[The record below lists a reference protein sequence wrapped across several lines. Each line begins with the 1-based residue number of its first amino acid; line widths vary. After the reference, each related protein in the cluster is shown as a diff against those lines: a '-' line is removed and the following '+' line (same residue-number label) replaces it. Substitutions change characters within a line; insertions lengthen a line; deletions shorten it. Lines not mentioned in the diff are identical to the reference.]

1 MDSSRATSR
10 TSILDPDNISIRD
23 DDRYD
28 HILEEERIRKE
39 DDELKR
45 LSKYFEQSR
54 EELQKVDNFNK
65 LIKEFLHFYL
75 KFKES

>member
-10 TSILDPDNISIRD
+10 ASILDPDNISFSND
-23 DDRYD
+23 DHY
-28 HILEEERIRKE
+28 ENNEQERIKKE

-54 EELQKVDNFNK
+54 EELQKVLN
-65 LIKEFLHFYL
+65 I
-75 KFKES
+75 

>member
-10 TSILDPDNISIRD
+10 TSILDPDNISISN

-28 HILEEERIRKE
+28 TILDEERIKKE

-54 EELQKVDNFNK
+54 EELQKV
-65 LIKEFLHFYL
+65 
-75 KFKES
+75 